1 MASFEEAAGSWFQA
15 KVDEINRKNFAAL
28 RDNMKD
34 GEEITQTFIATRGT
48 EKSGK
53 QGRVDKGIM
62 LDAVDSDTKLVSK
75 DEAVG
80 RFGWIKKTPFYAKYQ
95 EGGTKVNGEEYVP
108 PMYALSDAAEIV
120 KAQLIKDISDNVKD
134 A

>member
-1 MASFEEAAGSWFQA
+1 MASFEQAAGAWFQA

-28 RDNMKD
+28 RDNMQD

-53 QGRVDKGIM
+53 QGRVDTGAM
-62 LDAVDSDTKLVSK
+62 LDAVDSDAQLKSK
-75 DEAVG
+75 DEAIG
-80 RFGWIKKTPFYAKYQ
+80 RFGWLKKKPTYAQYQ
-95 EGGTKVNGEEYVP
+95 EAGTKYIA

-120 KAQLIKDISDNVKD
+120 KDQLIKDISNNVKE

>member
-1 MASFEEAAGSWFQA
+1 MVSFEEAAGGWFQA

-28 RDNMKD
+28 RGGMQD

-53 QGRVDKGIM
+53 QGRVDTGAM
-62 LDAVDSDTKLVSK
+62 LDAVDSDTTLKSK
-75 DEAVG
+75 DEAIG
-80 RFGWIKKTPFYAKYQ
+80 RFGWLKEKPSYAQYQ
-95 EGGTKVNGEEYVP
+95 EDGTRYIA

-120 KAQLIKDISDNVKD
+120 KIQLIKDISDNVKG

>member
-1 MASFEEAAGSWFQA
+1 MADFSNAAGTWFTA
-15 KVDEINRKNFAAL
+15 KVEAITRGNYRAL
-28 RDNMKD
+28 SDNMKD

-53 QGRVDKGIM
+53 QGRIDTGAM

-80 RFGWIKKTPFYAKYQ
+80 RFGWLEKKPFYAPYQ
-95 EGGTKVNGEEYVP
+95 EDGTQYIA

-120 KAQLIKDISDNVKD
+120 KLQLIKDISDNVKD

>member
-1 MASFEEAAGSWFQA
+1 MVSFEQAAGGWFQA

-28 RDNMKD
+28 KNNMQD

-53 QGRVDKGIM
+53 QGRVDTGAM
-62 LDAVDSDTKLVSK
+62 LDAVDSDVKLQSK
-75 DEAVG
+75 DEAIG
-80 RFGWIKKTPFYAKYQ
+80 RFGWLKKKPTYAQYQ
-95 EGGTKVNGEEYVP
+95 EEGTKYIA

-120 KAQLIKDISDNVKD
+120 KLQLIKDISDNVKE

>member
-1 MASFEEAAGSWFQA
+1 MASFEEAAGAWFQA
-15 KVDEINRKNFAAL
+15 KVDQINRKNYAAL
-28 RDNMKD
+28 RKNMND

-53 QGRVDKGIM
+53 QGRIDTGAM
-62 LDAVDSDTKLVSK
+62 LDAVDSDTQLKSK
-75 DEAVG
+75 EEAIG
-80 RFGWIKKTPFYAKYQ
+80 RFGWLKEKPTYAPYQ
-95 EGGTKVNGEEYVP
+95 EDGTKYIA

-120 KAQLIKDISDNVKD
+120 KIQLMKDISDNVKD

>member
-1 MASFEEAAGSWFQA
+1 MVSFEQAAGSWFQA

-28 RDNMKD
+28 RENMKD

-53 QGRVDKGIM
+53 QGRVDTGAM
-62 LDAVDSDTKLVSK
+62 LDAVDSDAKLVGK
-75 DEAVG
+75 DEAIG
-80 RFGWIKKTPFYAKYQ
+80 RFGWLKKTPSYTKYQ
-95 EGGTKVNGEEYVP
+95 EAGTQYIA

-120 KAQLIKDISDNVKD
+120 RMQLIKDINDSVKG

>member
-1 MASFEEAAGSWFQA
+1 MVSFEQAAGEWFQA

-28 RDNMKD
+28 KNNMQD

-53 QGRVDKGIM
+53 QGRVDTGAM
-62 LDAVDSDTKLVSK
+62 LDAVDSDTQLKSK
-75 DEAVG
+75 DEAIG
-80 RFGWIKKTPFYAKYQ
+80 RFGWLKKKPTYAQYQ
-95 EGGTKVNGEEYVP
+95 EEGTKYIA

-120 KAQLIKDISDNVKD
+120 KDQLIKDISNNVKD

>member
-1 MASFEEAAGSWFQA
+1 MVSFEEAAGGWFQA
-15 KVDEINRKNFAAL
+15 KVDEINRRNYRAL
-28 RDNMKD
+28 GENMKD

-53 QGRVDKGIM
+53 QGRVDTGAM
-62 LDAVDSDTKLVSK
+62 LDAVDSDTQLKSK
-75 DEAVG
+75 DEAIG
-80 RFGWIKKTPFYAKYQ
+80 RFGWLKKKPTYAQYQ
-95 EGGTKVNGEEYVP
+95 EAGTKYIA

-120 KAQLIKDISDNVKD
+120 KDQLIKDISNNVKD